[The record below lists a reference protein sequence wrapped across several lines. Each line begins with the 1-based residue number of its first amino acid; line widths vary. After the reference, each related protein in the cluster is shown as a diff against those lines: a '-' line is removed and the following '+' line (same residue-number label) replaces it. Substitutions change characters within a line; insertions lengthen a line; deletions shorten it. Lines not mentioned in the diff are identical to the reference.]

1 MSFSIPAQIEQDIIC
16 GKAKYKTYQ
25 VGFGG
30 QNILPVSTNS
40 YVVIFGYDFSPAGG
54 GFSSSQSRVANRL
67 LASNDMR
74 IFETQQ
80 ISFFTGS
87 DFYPF
92 IHHVNSETVFARA
105 DIAAEN
111 IELTSINTTPISRQ
125 VYITSNKDVTI
136 SVGLVLTGERDTT
149 IAIPI
154 TSRTPFNLTYGGSGQ
169 LQNEFTDLGGAPN
182 IRFVQPT
189 NKDAQD
195 FGVIGAELAE
205 NQTFWGPDVNN
216 GLLDPTEFLATFGSA
231 FVNAAAANYFL
242 CLHYALYTAAVPEQ
256 RG

>member
-1 MSFSIPAQIEQDIIC
+1 MSFSIPHQVEQDIIC
-16 GKAKYKTYQ
+16 GKAKYQTYQ

-30 QNILPVSTNS
+30 QNILPVPTNS

-54 GFSSSQSRVANRL
+54 GFTVGSFVESFDARL
-67 LASNDMR
+67 NSVDIR
-74 IFETQQ
+74 FFETQQ

-87 DFYPF
+87 DFFPF
-92 IHHVNSETVFARA
+92 IHHVNTSVAFIGAPELGV
-105 DIAAEN
+105 EN
-111 IELTSINTTPISRQ
+111 YLQIDNTPICRQ
-125 VYITSNKDVTI
+125 VYITSTKDVSI

-169 LQNEFTDLGGAPN
+169 TQNEFTDLGGAPN

-189 NKDAQD
+189 NKDALD
-195 FGVIGAELAE
+195 FGVIGAELAV
-205 NQTFWGPDVNN
+205 NQTFFGPDVNN
-216 GLLDPTEFLATFGSA
+216 GLLDPTQFLATFGSA
-231 FVNAAAANYFL
+231 FVNAAACNYFL
-242 CLHYALYTAAVPEQ
+242 CLHYALYTAAIPEQ